1 MAEGTGLRVAIVG
14 GGIGGLFAANALRE
28 RGIQATVYEQAPG
41 LTEIGAG
48 VQLTPNSVRLLQHVG
63 LGDEI
68 DRCGARASA
77 RSQYYRHDAT
87 PIAPV
92 TTTDSSG
99 WNAVMGMHRADLID
113 ILAAPL
119 PDESVYTG
127 HRCTGLTQTSD
138 AALLEFANGS
148 TVEADV
154 VVAADGIHSSLR
166 HHVTEPA
173 KPIYSGSVGYR
184 GLVAIDRLPGWPRDE
199 IQLWMGDGRHFLVFP
214 VRGGEMLNYVG
225 FLPADESLA
234 ESWSAPG
241 DPAVLAAEF
250 ADWDPRVPRLL
261 SQVDVVFGWGLYDR
275 EPLGRWT
282 AGRLTLLGDAAH
294 PMLPHLGQGANQAME
309 DGAALAFFLSW
320 MPDSP
325 QVALQTYETFRR
337 ERTTA
342 IQSGSRRSGM
352 RYDSAFEDLAERDAE
367 IVASKKFRW
376 WVYDYDVLGEAERLA
391 ASLSEQGAR

>member
-1 MAEGTGLRVAIVG
+1 MTEATGLRVAIVG
-14 GGIGGLFAANALRE
+14 GGIGGLFAANALRH
-28 RGIQATVYEQAPG
+28 RGIHATVYEQAQV

-48 VQLTPNSVRLLQHVG
+48 VQLTPNSVRLLEAVG

-68 DRCGARASA
+68 DRCGARASS
-77 RSQYYRHDAT
+77 RSQYFRHDAT

-92 TTTDSSG
+92 TTTDSRG
-99 WNAVMGMHRADLID
+99 WNAVMGMHRADLVE

-119 PDESVYTG
+119 PDGAVHTG
-127 HRCTGLTQTSD
+127 HRCTGLTQNDD
-138 AALLEFANGS
+138 AACLQFADG
-148 TVEADV
+148 TTTEADV
-154 VVAADGIHSSLR
+154 VVAADGIHSQLQ
-166 HHVTEPA
+166 HHVTEPV
-173 KPIYSGSVGYR
+173 KPVYSGSVGYR
-184 GLVAIDRLPGWPRDE
+184 GLVPTGRLPGWPRDE

-234 ESWSAPG
+234 ESWSAPA
-241 DPAVLAAEF
+241 DAAVLAAEF

-275 EPLGRWT
+275 EPLRRWT

-309 DGAALAFFLSW
+309 DGAALAFFLSG

-325 QVALQTYETFRR
+325 QAALQTYEAFRR

-342 IQSGSRRSGM
+342 IQSGSRRSGR

-376 WVYDYDVLGEAERLA
+376 WIYDYDVLGEAERLA
-391 ASLSEQGAR
+391 ATLSDQGAR

>member
-1 MAEGTGLRVAIVG
+1 L
-14 GGIGGLFAANALRE
+14 
-28 RGIQATVYEQAPG
+28 
-41 LTEIGAG
+41 
-48 VQLTPNSVRLLQHVG
+48 
-63 LGDEI
+63 
-68 DRCGARASA
+68 
-77 RSQYYRHDAT
+77 
-87 PIAPV
+87 
-92 TTTDSSG
+92 
-99 WNAVMGMHRADLID
+99 
-113 ILAAPL
+113 
-119 PDESVYTG
+119 
-127 HRCTGLTQTSD
+127 
-138 AALLEFANGS
+138 ALLEFADGS

-184 GLVAIDRLPGWPRDE
+184 GLVAIERLPGWPRDE

-241 DPAVLAAEF
+241 DPAGLAAEF
-250 ADWDPRVPRLL
+250 ADWDPRVPWLL

-309 DGAALAFFLSW
+309 DGAALAFFLSR

-325 QVALQTYETFRR
+325 QLALQTYEAFRR

-342 IQSGSRRSGM
+342 VQSGSRRSGM

-367 IVASKKFRW
+367 LVAAKKFRW
-376 WVYDYDVLGEAERLA
+376 WIYDYDVLGEAERLA
-391 ASLSEQGAR
+391 ATLSEQGAR